1 MSDVIKLRKGL
12 DIPLKGKAE
21 TVYAQAAEPELYAI
35 KPTDFFGLKPKM
47 AVKEGDNVQAGDTL
61 FFDKQQPDVK
71 FTSPVTGTVNAI
83 VRGERRAILA
93 VVIKSSSAPQPVE
106 VGKLDI
112 STASRDEIIKKLL
125 ETGAWTYFRQRPY
138 NIIADPTAS
147 HKAIFISTFDTA
159 PLAPDY
165 DHIIRGNE
173 EDFQAGVSVL
183 AKIAPVFIGARSNG
197 ASKAFTQ
204 AKDAK
209 VTLFQGKHPAGCVG
223 VQINHV
229 NPINAGDKVLTI
241 QPQEVVAIGKIF
253 AQGKL
258 DFSRV
263 IVLDGSQVKK
273 PAYYRTTLGAQLK
286 NILESNADIEGAR
299 IISGNVLTGTQIQAD
314 GFLGYYDSQ
323 VTVIPEGDKPEAFGW
338 IKPGLNKFSA
348 SRTLLSW
355 FIPKKEYALDT
366 NTHGEPRAIVVSG
379 EMENV
384 FPMDIYPEHLIKA
397 ILAQDIDKMIN
408 LGIYEVVEEDMAL
421 CEFVSTSKLPVQ
433 KILRNGL
440 NLMIQEV
447 G

>member
-1 MSDVIKLRKGL
+1 MSDVIKLRNGL
-12 DIPLKGKAE
+12 DIRLKGKAE
-21 TVYAQAAEPELYAI
+21 TVYGQASEPELYAI

-47 AVKEGDNVQAGDTL
+47 AVKEGDKVQAGDVL
-61 FFDKQQPDVK
+61 FFDKQRPEIK
-71 FTSPVTGTVNAI
+71 FVSPVSGELSAV
-83 VRGERRAILA
+83 VRGERRAIQA
-93 VVIKSSSAPQPVE
+93 VVVKASAAPAPVE
-106 VGKLDI
+106 VGKLDVA
-112 STASRDEIIKKLL
+112 SASREQVIEKLL
-125 ETGAWTYFRQRPY
+125 ATGAWTYFRQRPY
-138 NIIADPTAS
+138 NIVANPQAA

-173 EDFQAGVSVL
+173 DAFQAGVSAL
-183 AKIAPVFIGARSNG
+183 AKIAPVFVGTSAKG
-197 ASKAFTQ
+197 ASKAFTSVKN
-204 AKDAK
+204 AT
-209 VTLFQGKHPAGCVG
+209 VTSFAGKHPAGCVG

-229 NPINAGDKVLTI
+229 QPINAGETVLTI

-253 AQGKL
+253 AEGKL

-263 IVLDGSQVKK
+263 IVVDGSEVKK

-286 NILESNADIEGAR
+286 PILEGNINEDNTR
-299 IISGNVLTGTQIQAD
+299 IISGNVLTGTKVAKD

-323 VTVIPEGDKPEAFGW
+323 VTVIPEGNKPEFFGW
-338 IKPGLNKFSA
+338 ITPSFNKFSA
-348 SRTLLSW
+348 SRTLFSW
-355 FIPKKEYALDT
+355 LCPSKEYTLDT

-379 EMENV
+379 EMEGV
-384 FPMDIYPEHLIKA
+384 LPMDIYPEHLLKA
-397 ILAQDIDKMIN
+397 ILAKDIDKMIA

-440 NLMIQEV
+440 ALMMEEV